1 MPTPLTHSHAASSV
15 QPLPNGRLIY
25 TQSSFT
31 SPNDVFIIRG
41 LAEPSSALSST
52 QTTGAALAKLEYAQI
67 TRFSSDS
74 LKGKDLDA
82 GESFFFEGAE
92 GKQIQ
97 GWVLKPKGWKD
108 GVKKQFPVLL
118 LIHGGPQG
126 AWEDQ
131 WSTRWNPNGLSF
143 LTLYFHETQFSISII
158 FSLRPAGIFHNSY
171 KPHRVNDIWTE

>member
-1 MPTPLTHSHAASSV
+1 MALFLTVGDEAHVKVFTLALPPTPSESSTHPKFGDYSATPTPLTHSHAASSV

-41 LAEPSSALSST
+41 LTEPSSALSST

-74 LKGKDLDA
+74 LKGKDLDT

-131 WSTRWNPNGLSF
+131 WSTRWNPNGL
-143 LTLYFHETQFSISII
+143 
-158 FSLRPAGIFHNSY
+158 
-171 KPHRVNDIWTE
+171 